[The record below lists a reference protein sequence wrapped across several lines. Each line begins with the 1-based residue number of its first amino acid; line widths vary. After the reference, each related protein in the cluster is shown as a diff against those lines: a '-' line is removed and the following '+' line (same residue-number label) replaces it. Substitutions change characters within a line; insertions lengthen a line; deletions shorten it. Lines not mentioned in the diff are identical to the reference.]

1 MKILLTAFEPFGE
14 ESKNSALEVMLAC
27 DTSSLSAEIMR
38 LEVPTV
44 FYESIEVVKE
54 AIRDFRPDV
63 VLCLGQAG
71 GRSALT
77 PERVA
82 INVNDARIPD
92 NAGRQPLEEPIVTDG
107 PAAYFSSLPLKAMVA
122 SIQKA
127 GIPASISN
135 TAGTFVCNHL
145 MYGVLH
151 TLTQTYPA
159 CIGGFMH
166 LPYLT
171 EQIVERPNIASLSL
185 EDQAR
190 GLQAAL
196 SAVIE
201 HLRS

>member
-1 MKILLTAFEPFGE
+1 MKILLTAFEPFGGDTM
-14 ESKNSALEVMLAC
+14 NSAMETMRAC
-27 DTSSLSAEIMR
+27 DTSALSAEVRR

-44 FYESIEVVKE
+44 FYESIEVVQQ

-63 VLCLGQAG
+63 ILCLGQAG

-92 NAGRQPLEEPIVTDG
+92 NTGRKPVDEPIFADG

-122 SIQKA
+122 SIQAA
-127 GIPASISN
+127 GIPASVSN

-151 TLTQTYPA
+151 TLAQNCPA

-166 LPYLT
+166 LPYLK
-171 EQIVERPNIASLSL
+171 EQVTERPDTPSLSL
-185 EDQAR
+185 EDLAR
-190 GLQAAL
+190 GLRAAL
-196 SAVIE
+196 IAIID
-201 HLRS
+201 HH